1 MTRLRVLFV
10 LLSVI
15 TFSYA
20 FSQENCNNGI
30 DDNGNGLIDCN
41 DPDCQYSSNIERGCN
56 CDDGVDNDGDG
67 LIDVYDGECATFY
80 GLTFVS
86 EEDSDCSV
94 MPPDSLD
101 VFDYIDVTESSQ
113 QNTVD
118 TQSKMAIGDLDGD
131 GVPEVVATSKWGKAV
146 RIIASGGD
154 PEWVA
159 GDIMDEFGS
168 TGQDDIFPKG
178 NSKENGF

>member
-1 MTRLRVLFV
+1 MTKLRVLLFV
-10 LLSVI
+10 LISVM
-15 TFSYA
+15 TFSAA

-41 DPDCQYSSNIERGCN
+41 DPDCQYAASIERGCN
-56 CDDGVDNDGDG
+56 CDDGIDNDGDG

-94 MPPDSLD
+94 MPPDSLN
-101 VFDYIDVTESSQ
+101 VFDYIDVTEASQ

-131 GVPEVVATSKWGKAV
+131 GIPEIVATSKWNKQV

-154 PEWVA
+154 PAVVA
-159 GDIMDEFGS
+159 RY
-168 TGQDDIFPKG
+168 
-178 NSKENGF
+178 